1 MLGLMFYEVSQIK
14 QLFLLKKN
22 TKDML
27 FPRIESLIK
36 NNLLQLTVQIGML
49 EWQRSEKRWKQL
61 ED

>member
-27 FPRIESLIK
+27 FPRIDGLIK
-36 NNLLQLTVQIGML
+36 KNL
-49 EWQRSEKRWKQL
+49 
-61 ED
+61 